1 MALLTEKEI
10 SSALEGLD
18 GWQRKGEE
26 IEKTFVLRDF
36 VDSMGFV
43 NKVALLS
50 EKADHH
56 PDILIRWNKVSI
68 TLSTHSEG
76 GITEKDLN
84 LAGEIE
90 KALHR

>member
-10 SSALEGLD
+10 SSALEVLQ

-26 IEKTFVLRDF
+26 IEKTFILRNF

-50 EKADHH
+50 ERADHH
-56 PDILIRWNKVSI
+56 PDILIQWNKVSI

-76 GITEKDLN
+76 GITEKDKS

-90 KALHR
+90 KAL

>member
-10 SSALEGLD
+10 SSALKSLD
-18 GWQRKGEE
+18 GWQGGKAE
-26 IEKTFVLRDF
+26 IEKTFVLRNF

-50 EKADHH
+50 EKVDHH
-56 PDILIRWNKVSI
+56 PDILIRWNNVFI

-76 GITEKDLN
+76 GVTEKDLN
-84 LAGEIE
+84 LAREIE
-90 KALHR
+90 KAL

>member
-1 MALLTEKEI
+1 MTLLTEKEI
-10 SSALEGLD
+10 SSELTNLD
-18 GWQRKGEE
+18 GWAKNGEQ

-36 VDSMGFV
+36 IDSIGFV
-43 NKVALLS
+43 NKIAILS

-76 GITEKDLN
+76 GITEKDIN
-84 LAGEIE
+84 LAREIE
-90 KALHR
+90 QAL